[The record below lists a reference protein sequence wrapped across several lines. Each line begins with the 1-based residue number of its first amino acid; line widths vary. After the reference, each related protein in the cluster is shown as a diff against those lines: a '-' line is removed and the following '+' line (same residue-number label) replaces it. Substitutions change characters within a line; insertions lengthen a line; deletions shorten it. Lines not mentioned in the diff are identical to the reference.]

1 MGSGLMPNMNGTAK
15 KVRRE
20 VSETIAWAKYH
31 RDERELENL
40 IERYH
45 YDKDGLSL
53 EEREAIT
60 QAWTELQVTKK
71 DEKS

>member
-1 MGSGLMPNMNGTAK
+1 MTDTAK

-31 RDERELENL
+31 GEERELENL
-40 IERYH
+40 IERYR

-53 EEREAIT
+53 EEREAVT
-60 QAWTELQVTKK
+60 QAWTEIQVTKNK
-71 DEKS
+71 KVEKS

>member
-1 MGSGLMPNMNGTAK
+1 MPNMADPAK

-20 VSETIAWAKYH
+20 VSEAIAWAKYH
-31 RDERELENL
+31 CDERELENL

-60 QAWTELQVTKK
+60 QAWTGIQVARKNEN
-71 DEKS
+71 EKS